1 MTTGPQSQEQGR
13 LNGPLLDECGE
24 WIWEQLED
32 DGIQLAGE
40 LIDLILQTE
49 RELGVQALP
58 LGQIA
63 TIVADE
69 FRMRGITGQPH
80 AIEAPLILAV
90 LEWEDEF
97 LGFAGIPRA
106 ES

>member
-1 MTTGPQSQEQGR
+1 MSAEPTPTGR
-13 LNGPLLDECGE
+13 LSGALLDECGE

-49 RELGVQALP
+49 RELTIQARP
-58 LGQIA
+58 LDEIA

-80 AIEAPLILAV
+80 AIEPPLIKAV

-97 LGFAGIPRA
+97 LGFAGIPRDQ
-106 ES
+106 S

>member
-1 MTTGPQSQEQGR
+1 MTAEPQPSTGR
-13 LNGPLLDECGE
+13 LSGPLLDECGE
-24 WIWEQLED
+24 WIWEQLTD
-32 DGIQLAGE
+32 DGMQLAGE

-49 RELGVQALP
+49 RELQVQDRP
-58 LGQIA
+58 LDEIA

-80 AIEAPLILAV
+80 AIEAPVVLAV

>member
-1 MTTGPQSQEQGR
+1 MTTGPQSPQQGR
-13 LNGPLLDECGE
+13 LSGPLLDECGE

-40 LIDLILQTE
+40 LIDLILLTE
-49 RELGVQALP
+49 RELGVQDRP
-58 LGQIA
+58 LGEIA
-63 TIVADE
+63 TIIADE
-69 FRMRGITGQPH
+69 FRMRGVTGQPH
-80 AIEAPLILAV
+80 PIEPPLILAV

-97 LGFAGIPRA
+97 LGFAGIARS

>member
-1 MTTGPQSQEQGR
+1 MTAEPHPTSGR
-13 LNGPLLDECGE
+13 LSGALRDECGE
-24 WIWEQLED
+24 WIWEQLAD

-40 LIDLILQTE
+40 LVDLILETE
-49 RELGVQALP
+49 RELEVQALP
-58 LGQIA
+58 LDDIA
-63 TIVADE
+63 TVVADE
-69 FRMRGITGQPH
+69 FRMRGITGQPNT
-80 AIEAPLILAV
+80 IEPALIRAV

>member
-1 MTTGPQSQEQGR
+1 MSAEPTPTGR
-13 LNGPLLDECGE
+13 LSGALLDECGE

-32 DGIQLAGE
+32 DGIQLASE

-49 RELGVQALP
+49 RELAIQARP
-58 LGQIA
+58 LDEIA

-80 AIEAPLILAV
+80 AIEPPLIKAV

-97 LGFAGIPRA
+97 LGFAGIPRDQ
-106 ES
+106 S

>member
-1 MTTGPQSQEQGR
+1 MSAEPTPTGR
-13 LNGPLLDECGE
+13 LSGALLDECGE

-49 RELGVQALP
+49 RELAIQARP
-58 LGQIA
+58 LDEIA

-80 AIEAPLILAV
+80 AIEPPLIKAV
-90 LEWEDEF
+90 LEWDDVF
-97 LGFAGIPRA
+97 LGFAGIPRDQ
-106 ES
+106 S

>member
-1 MTTGPQSQEQGR
+1 MTTGPQSQQQGR
-13 LNGPLLDECGE
+13 LSGPLLDECGE

-49 RELGVQALP
+49 RELGVQARTLDE
-58 LGQIA
+58 IS

-69 FRMRGITGQPH
+69 FRMRGVTGQPH
-80 AIEAPLILAV
+80 AIEAPLIRAV

>member
-1 MTTGPQSQEQGR
+1 MSAEPQPGGR
-13 LNGPLLDECGE
+13 LSGPLLDECGE

-49 RELGVQALP
+49 RELAIQARP
-58 LGQIA
+58 LDEIA

-69 FRMRGITGQPH
+69 FRMRGINGQPH
-80 AIEAPLILAV
+80 PIEPPLIKAV